1 MKKFFVF
8 LTCKNFDS
16 LLSKLLFKNKLKSCD
31 ICNLKKAVNCY
42 VINKQEMKWEKDMAL
57 SSFDF
62 DEETSRTSWEICKRE
77 NDEF

>member
-1 MKKFFVF
+1 
-8 LTCKNFDS
+8 
-16 LLSKLLFKNKLKSCD
+16 
-31 ICNLKKAVNCY
+31 
-42 VINKQEMKWEKDMAL
+42 MKWEKDMAL